1 MSLSTLGM
9 AVVGRME
16 VPKVPTL
23 ATEEVRLSD
32 FIDAVSTAV
41 WKRSEVLMSEGTTL
55 PSILTDTFKV
65 FRPQLYNSIREL
77 NAAPHVLAL
86 FRVIRDC
93 AEEVRAVK
101 TPDMRLSDP
110 SLFVVLVSVIRMF
123 GYSLWREIL
132 LDMLVAKLH
141 GWDLVEQPNGTR
153 VWKLIES

>member
-1 MSLSTLGM
+1 
-9 AVVGRME
+9 ME
-16 VPKVPTL
+16 LK
-23 ATEEVRLSD
+23 
-32 FIDAVSTAV
+32 
-41 WKRSEVLMSEGTTL
+41 
-55 PSILTDTFKV
+55 
-65 FRPQLYNSIREL
+65 
-77 NAAPHVLAL
+77 AAPHVLAL

-101 TPDMRLSDP
+101 TPDKRLSNA

-153 VWKLIES
+153 VWKLIEKLP